1 VEQGAHATIRR
12 VMVDHLTLPVRGFE
26 ASRGFYLSAL
36 APLGFGTV
44 EEAEDE
50 ATFGAEAADDVFS
63 IAAAGERPCGGV
75 HLAFSAKDRGGG
87 RLPPRPSGR
96 EDETTAPRVPG
107 RTTGRATTPPSSSI
121 PTGTTWRPSP
131 PEGEHHRLASKGR
144 LAVFGPTGE
153 HLLKVYLPH
162 RLGAALRS
170 STPGPAHTPSLATAP
185 AAQWSLRPP
194 R

>member
-87 RLPPRPSGR
+87 RLPHAAALGAGGRDNGAPGPRPHYR
-96 EDETTAPRVPG
+96 EGYYAAFVFDSDGNNVE
-107 RTTGRATTPPSSSI
+107 
-121 PTGTTWRPSP
+121 
-131 PEGEHHRLASKGR
+131 
-144 LAVFGPTGE
+144 AV
-153 HLLKVYLPH
+153 
-162 RLGAALRS
+162 RLG
-170 STPGPAHTPSLATAP
+170 
-185 AAQWSLRPP
+185 
-194 R
+194 

>member
-1 VEQGAHATIRR
+1 
-12 VMVDHLTLPVRGFE
+12 MVDHLTLPVRGFE

-121 PTGTTWRPSP
+121 PTGTTWRPS
-131 PEGEHHRLASKGR
+131 ASVR
-144 LAVFGPTGE
+144 P
-153 HLLKVYLPH
+153 
-162 RLGAALRS
+162 RLGARHASRRYVLGQVIRIGLITLLFIGVRGRGVLRS
-170 STPGPAHTPSLATAP
+170 PDT
-185 AAQWSLRPP
+185 
-194 R
+194 